1 MYDSQLLSDTNR
13 TTQPMKTSRKK
24 PAVKTSAN
32 RGVATTFW
40 IQNED
45 LKRLKEFATKH
56 ELSSSN
62 VINRAIRRFISE
74 ANPFF
79 RS

>member
-1 MYDSQLLSDTNR
+1 VYESQLLSDTNQ
-13 TTQPMKTSRKK
+13 TTQPMKPSRKK
-24 PAVKTSAN
+24 PAAKTTTN

-62 VINRAIRRFISE
+62 VINRAVRRFISE